1 MNSTE
6 ALSRLRDELRRRHHA
21 VSTERTYCWWLGRYI
36 EFLRTASPDSPREQR
51 LEDFLT
57 SLAQERRSAS
67 SQNQALNA
75 LVFFHTH
82 VLEQPFVGVNALR
95 ARRPDRVRIAPGR
108 AETRRLLGELAGT
121 QPVDLVA
128 HLLYGCGLRLG
139 EALDLRLKNVD
150 LANSR
155 IWIRDAKHR
164 KDRVVALPCALAEA
178 LAAQVS
184 TAEAVWREDFRDRVP
199 VPLPGL
205 IGNKFPHAEYQRD
218 WRWLFPAAGTCR
230 DPRRGRV
237 VRWRLHQMNVQRAF
251 AKASARLGLRP
262 ALTPHHLRHAYATH
276 CLEDGVNV
284 RALQAAMGHK
294 SLETTMGYLHADALS
309 VVSPLDRAS
318 LPATKTPQNVD

>member
-6 ALSRLRDELRRRHHA
+6 AFSRLRDELRRRHHA
-21 VSTERTYCWWLGRYI
+21 VSTEKTYCWWLGRYI
-36 EFLRTASPDSPREQR
+36 AFLRTASPDSPREQR

-57 SLAQERRSAS
+57 SLAHERRSAS

-108 AETRRLLGELAGT
+108 TETWRLLRELTGT
-121 QPVDLVA
+121 PPVDLVA
-128 HLLYGCGLRLG
+128 HLLYGCGLRLC

-150 LANSR
+150 LENSR

-184 TAEAVWREDFRDRVP
+184 TAEAAWREDFRNRVP

-205 IGNKFPHAEYQRD
+205 IGGKFPHAEYQRD
-218 WRWLFPAAGTCR
+218 WHWLFPAAGTCR

-294 SLETTMGYLHADALS
+294 SLETTMGYLHADVLS
-309 VVSPLDRAS
+309 VVSPLDRAG
-318 LPATKTPQNVD
+318 LHATKTPQNVD